1 MNGSIRVAVVD
12 RYPLFREGVAQ
23 TIAQRGLVVVAE
35 GETAADA
42 CRIAENTPLD
52 IMLVDINIHGDGLE
66 AARKILRRQSS
77 VKVAVLTAYDDDE
90 HLAEALRA
98 GVRGYVLKGVSGAEL
113 ILAIETIHRGDPYIT
128 QALASRILI
137 QRRTVYFAQERAR
150 SGNHGLTLREVQVLR
165 CLAKGLTNSEIALE
179 LGVTVRYTKYLLAT
193 MYRKMRVRNRVAAI
207 LEMQK
212 LGLPSDGGPP
222 T

>member
-77 VKVAVLTAYDDDE
+77 VKVAVLTAYDDEE